1 MTQRTDWGVWNIKT
15 MEIKIMEYK
24 KIPSKFQVGG
34 QEVEVRPVERCED
47 NTIGSCML
55 ASGYIEIAEKHSKD
69 SIQSQTSK
77 ENTFYHELTHAIL
90 RTMGKTEL
98 NDDESFVCCFS
109 GFLTEAMKNAYFK
122 ED

>member
-1 MTQRTDWGVWNIKT
+1 
-15 MEIKIMEYK
+15 MEYK
-24 KIPSKFQVGG
+24 KIPSKYSVGG
-34 QEVEVRPVERCED
+34 QDMEVRLVERCED
-47 NTIGSCML
+47 NAIGTCVP

-77 ENTFYHELTHAIL
+77 ENTFYHELTHSIL

-98 NDDESFVCCFS
+98 NNDESFVCCFS
-109 GFLTEAMKNAYFK
+109 SFLTEAMKNAYFK